1 MGVDFNPVKIM
12 VYSYTFV
19 GYLDNYREGFVKKVN
34 YLVLTIVLLIVF
46 ITMLAITISRR

>member
-19 GYLDNYREGFVKKVN
+19 GYLDNYREGFVKMVN
-34 YLVLTIVLLIVF
+34 YLVLTIIIF
-46 ITMLAITISRR
+46 IPFLVMLVIASRR